1 MEIHDGALHLASQI
15 QHRSRE
21 MEEYPNVSTGLIH
34 LRDLILRGGVAGLQ
48 KAKGCQAADP
58 GERSRRQ
65 AAESMG

>member
-1 MEIHDGALHLASQI
+1 MEIHDGALHLAPQI